1 MFKTPCHRPQHFLGC
16 NKELLMFPR
25 GIEDA
30 VIKAC
35 QKGNTINPISTKYYQ
50 F

>member
-1 MFKTPCHRPQHFLGC
+1 MFKTPSHRPQHFPGC
-16 NKELLMFPR
+16 NKELLTFPR
-25 GIEDA
+25 GIEEA
-30 VIKAC
+30 VIKTC

>member
-1 MFKTPCHRPQHFLGC
+1 MFKTPSHRPQHFLGY
-16 NKELLMFPR
+16 NKELLIFPR
-25 GIEDA
+25 GIKEA

-35 QKGNTINPISTKYYQ
+35 QKGNNINPISTKYYQ